1 MMAANALQAVAQ
13 AAAAALVL
21 AGRAE
26 VWELV
31 VLAAARGVGYAF
43 YFPAEAGLLPQTGPA
58 DQRSAANAM
67 DRIGRGASQIESSLL
82 SSLSSGCPG
91 FLRRRPGRR
100 FGRRERC
107 RGS

>member
-67 DRIGRGASQIESSLL
+67 DRIGRAPARSNPFCCLRCQVVSGFSS
-82 SSLSSGCPG
+82 PAA
-91 FLRRRPGRR
+91 RTAVWPA
-100 FGRRERC
+100 
-107 RGS
+107 